1 MTGKIHGI
9 SLGPG
14 DPDLISV
21 KGLRI
26 LKAADRIYYPGSLGS
41 DGARKSFS
49 LKILGHY
56 GLETF
61 RLRGFFVPMNG
72 RREDAD
78 PVYDAIYGEMR
89 EDYRQGLS
97 VAVVSE
103 GDISFYSTF
112 GYLLEKIRRDDLE
125 LEMIPGPTAFLLA
138 ASQYRFPLAW
148 QRDRIAILPR
158 LASLADLER
167 SLKDFETVVLLKIT
181 GFTDELKSFLR
192 KTATPFLYGE
202 NLGRPEQFLT
212 GDIRELEPREPP
224 YFSLLIFGRHLER
237 NLL

>member
-1 MTGKIHGI
+1 MAGKIHGI

-26 LKAADRIYYPGSLGS
+26 LKTADRIYYPGSLGS
-41 DGARKSFS
+41 DGVRKSFS

-56 GLETF
+56 GLETS

-78 PVYDAIYGEMR
+78 PVYDSIYGEMR
-89 EDYRQGLS
+89 EDCRQGLS

-167 SLKDFETVVLLKIT
+167 NLKDFETVVLLKIT

-192 KTATPFLYGE
+192 NTATPFLYGE

-212 GDIRELEPREPP
+212 GDIRELESREPP

>member
-1 MTGKIHGI
+1 MAGKIYGL

-26 LKAADRIYYPGSLGS
+26 LKSADRIYYPGSIGS
-41 DGARKSFS
+41 SGMEKSFS
-49 LKILGHY
+49 LKILQHY
-56 GLETF
+56 GLETS

-72 RREDAD
+72 RREEAD
-78 PVYDAIYGEMR
+78 PVYGSVYGEIR

-112 GYLLEKIRRDDLE
+112 GYLLEKIRRDDLD
-125 LEMIPGPTAFLLA
+125 LEMVPGPTAFLLA

-148 QRDRIAILPR
+148 QRDKIAILPR
-158 LASLADLER
+158 LSSLEDLER
-167 SLKDFETVVLLKIT
+167 HLRDFETVILMKIT
-181 GFTDELKSFLR
+181 GFANELKLFLR
-192 KTATPFLYGE
+192 KTGTSFLYGE

-212 GDIRELEPREPP
+212 GDIRELESREPP
-224 YFSLLIFGRHLER
+224 YFSLLIFCRHLGSGTI
-237 NLL
+237 